1 MSPLRE
7 CLISEAFHR
16 LERFLSIRGSS
27 FSGFVVIMG
36 GTGQAVMDE
45 RAARYGWMCDDTYP
59 VSLLPTITSILLP
72 PKFQLPI
79 PFFLGIFS
87 KLLRNWHPRVNI
99 HFSS

>member
-1 MSPLRE
+1 MSALSAKR
-7 CLISEAFHR
+7 STAWKDF
-16 LERFLSIRGSS
+16 FLFAARH
-27 FSGFVVIMG
+27 FLGFVVIMG

-45 RAARYGWMCDDTYP
+45 RAARYGWMCEDTYP
-59 VSLLPTITSILLP
+59 VSFPTITSILLP

-87 KLLRNWHPRVNI
+87 KLRRNWHPRVNI